1 MVETFKQ
8 AIEERRSVYA
18 IGKDPVLS
26 NEELKELIEMVVKN
40 APTAFNSQG
49 GRVLVLLQK
58 ENEILWAMTKE
69 ILRKIVPE
77 ENFADTEGKMDA
89 FAGGTGT
96 ILFFEEQN
104 TVKDLQEKFSQYK
117 DNFPVW
123 SLQSSGMLQYAL
135 WTTLEAEGYGVN
147 LQHYNPLIDEAVQNR
162 WNIPQNWKL
171 LAQMPFG
178 KPVAEA
184 NEKTFLPLEDR
195 VKFAGL

>member
-1 MVETFKQ
+1 MVQTFKQ

-18 IGKDPVLS
+18 IGKAPVLS

-77 ENFADTEGKMDA
+77 EHFADTEAKMDA

-104 TVKDLQEKFSQYK
+104 TIKELQEKFSQYK

-162 WNIPQNWKL
+162 WNIPQSWKL

-184 NEKTFLPLEDR
+184 NEKTFLPLNDR